1 MGVRLRPPGSS
12 CHYHKQVHNILNPRT
27 THITDAQYT
36 NHAAAAA
43 AAVSQR
49 SIRSQKEETE
59 RSQSHITS
67 NPVAVAELS
76 YVHVRY

>member
-1 MGVRLRPPGSS
+1 MRNTR
-12 CHYHKQVHNILNPRT
+12 IMR
-27 THITDAQYT
+27 
-36 NHAAAAA
+36 AAA